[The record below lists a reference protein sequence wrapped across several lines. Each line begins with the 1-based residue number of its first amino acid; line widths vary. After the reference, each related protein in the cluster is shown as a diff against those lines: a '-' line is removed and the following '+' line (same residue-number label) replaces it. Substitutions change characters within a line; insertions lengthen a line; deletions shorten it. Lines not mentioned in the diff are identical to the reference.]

1 LLQTWSARH
10 ARRNVRSPHAAA
22 CVATGAAGV
31 EHPAGRVLV
40 ARLRRA
46 CRSARALP
54 SSGEAPGRTVPP
66 AAPSTSCD
74 DDAA

>member
-1 LLQTWSARH
+1 
-10 ARRNVRSPHAAA
+10 V
-22 CVATGAAGV
+22 
-31 EHPAGRVLV
+31 GRVLV